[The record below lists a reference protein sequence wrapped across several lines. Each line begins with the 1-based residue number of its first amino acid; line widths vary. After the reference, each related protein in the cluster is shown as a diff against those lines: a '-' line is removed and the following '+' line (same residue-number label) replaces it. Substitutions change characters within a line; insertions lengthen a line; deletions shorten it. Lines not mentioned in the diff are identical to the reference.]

1 MSVFVGQ
8 DLKNLRV
15 TIPNNNKRPA
25 PQPAADDDT
34 PQREP
39 KRQHII
45 SADDN
50 LRIKVPRFPSVPPSV
65 SNAAAATTV
74 PLRMIIRPGSQQ
86 NPLEIRDDDEGVAK
100 ELKMMATAAVPQ
112 QQQRYIPTQAELSP
126 QNRNTMSAVLHLLSL
141 GERMSKTVLFPANQ
155 SQRVELFQTELAHAI
170 KTFGELCVPV
180 AAAAAVR
187 RAS

>member
-1 MSVFVGQ
+1 
-8 DLKNLRV
+8 LKNLRV
-15 TIPNNNKRPA
+15 TIPNNKRPA
-25 PQPAADDDT
+25 PQPTVDDDT
-34 PQREP
+34 PQQEP
-39 KRQHII
+39 KRQHVI

-50 LRIKVPRFPSVPPSV
+50 LRIKIPRFPSVPPSV
-65 SNAAAATTV
+65 SNVA
-74 PLRMIIRPGSQQ
+74 PPRMIIRPGSQQ

-100 ELKMMATAAVPQ
+100 ELKMMATAAAPRQQ

-126 QNRNTMSAVLHLLSL
+126 QNRNTMSAVIHLLSL